1 MSKRRKLKDN
11 DKIVTIR
18 PLAYYKMLIHILRFG
33 NKARQHR
40 NFKEV
45 MGILIGHLEGEAD
58 QMGVKNVIV
67 EDAVPISHG
76 GSIEVAFAP
85 EDYVSFSMVD
95 AEYAERDPPM
105 FSCGWYHS
113 HPGLRIFF
121 SATDINNQ
129 LGWQT
134 PNSSAI
140 GIVFDH
146 TYLDNDENPGDLGF
160 RTFRLDDPS
169 KGSRSDYHEVKT
181 IVEPPDNLEYYIK
194 IMKLINYI
202 HSKEPPILEIN
213 ETLDPFGEIN
223 FPEKNQLLSKKPE
236 LKLTTIFSALQ
247 DGISNFLQLSV
258 EPLISFFN
266 NWSQAIIK
274 KIMDNNLHI
283 RSDLISIRDILSQGI
298 DTLQNSFK
306 FSLVEKLNEMDLYI
320 DDRFEDFDKNSEKIK
335 ELTSLMKNQLI
346 EQIDKLFE
354 EKIKD
359 LIDQKIEI
367 LDKSAKKLTEID
379 NKNIKTSE
387 NIKTQISSFETITEN
402 IISIE
407 KTTLDSLKDSKVKIF
422 ETFKLRTD
430 SILNRFTEFGNK
442 NTIFSDEIETSISML
457 ENSKKSLHN
466 KISILETE
474 NQSLKK
480 QNEQLKN
487 DHKDLESENE
497 DLLKKINKFGE

>member
-1 MSKRRKLKDN
+1 
-11 DKIVTIR
+11 
-18 PLAYYKMLIHILRFG
+18 MLIHILRFG
-33 NKARQHR
+33 NKAREHR

-45 MGILIGHLEGEAD
+45 MGILVGHLEGEAN

-76 GSIEVAFAP
+76 GLIEVAFAP
-85 EDYVSFSMVD
+85 EDYGSFSIVD
-95 AEYAERDPPM
+95 AEIAEKDPPM

-121 SATDINNQ
+121 SAIDINNQ
-129 LGWQT
+129 LTWQT
-134 PNSSAI
+134 PNPSAI

-146 TYLDNDENPGDLGF
+146 TYLDDDENPGDLGF

-213 ETLDPFGEIN
+213 ETLDPFGEII

-247 DGISNFLQLSV
+247 EGISKFLQLSI
-258 EPLISFFN
+258 EPLISFLN

-274 KIMDNNLHI
+274 KIMDNNLQI
-283 RSDLISIRDILSQGI
+283 RSDLVSIKDILSQGI
-298 DTLQNSFK
+298 DTLQKSFK
-306 FSLVEKLNEMDLYI
+306 FSLVEKLNELDLYI
-320 DDRFEDFDKNSEKIK
+320 DDRFEDFDKNSEKIND
-335 ELTSLMKNQLI
+335 LTNLMKKQLI

-359 LIDQKIEI
+359 LVEEKIEI

-379 NKNIKTSE
+379 NKNITNSE
-387 NIKTQISSFETITEN
+387 NINTQLFSLETIA
-402 IISIE
+402 E
-407 KTTLDSLKDSKVKIF
+407 KINSVEKSTLDSLKDSKVKIF
-422 ETFKLRTD
+422 ETFKLRSD
-430 SILNRFTEFGNK
+430 SILNIFTELGNK
-442 NTIFSDEIETSISML
+442 TKILSNEFETSISML
-457 ENSKKSLHN
+457 ENSKKTLHD
-466 KISILETE
+466 KISLLETE

-487 DHKDLESENE
+487 DHKDLESQNK
-497 DLLKKINKFGE
+497 DLLKKINEFGE